1 MMCVEG
7 GLGAE
12 GVLQYTSAIEKREQ
26 GSRIAVLTSPPWFPL
41 KLECNRCEVD
51 RVEGQTVTQEYSVVS
66 VAGGSADP
74 EI

>member
-7 GLGAE
+7 GSGAE
-12 GVLQYTSAIEKREQ
+12 GVLQYTGAIEKREQ
-26 GSRIAVLTSPPWFPL
+26 GGRIAVLTPPPWLPL
-41 KLECNRCEVD
+41 ELECNRCEVD
-51 RVEGQTVTQEYSVVS
+51 KMEGQTVTQEYSVVS